1 MAGGQ
6 IRWGRILLGGF
17 LTEVAIFAVYIPLN
31 TIDTQVAFYAVPF
44 LICGAA
50 ILFGWF
56 VARPL
61 QDRFV
66 LHGALTAVTAS
77 VMYLALNVAA
87 GTLPLVPWLFHV
99 FNVLRPAA
107 GAVGGA
113 LARSRH
119 ADPTRAAV

>member
-1 MAGGQ
+1 
-6 IRWGRILLGGF
+6 
-17 LTEVAIFAVYIPLN
+17 VAY
-31 TIDTQVAFYAVPF
+31 YAVPF
-44 LICGAA
+44 LIFGTA
-50 ILFGWF
+50 ILFAWF

-66 LHGALTAVTAS
+66 LHGTLTAVTAS
-77 VMYLALNVAA
+77 AIYLALNVAS

-107 GAVGGA
+107 GAAGGA
-113 LARSRH
+113 IARSRH